1 MGRHSYYKVAISFQ
15 FGVKLASEF
24 DGMRFDRMTR
34 TGWIDM
40 QKIHDIRVLV
50 AGAGALGNE
59 VLKNLV
65 LAGFGNIVV
74 ADPDIVE
81 ESNLS
86 RCVLFRNGD
95 IGKNKAEVAASRA
108 KDLYSG
114 CEVRAEPKR
123 IQQIDL
129 SPFDMFIGCLDNI
142 SARLHLNSF
151 AMYHCIPY
159 VDGATD
165 GFRGKVQVILSDGPC
180 MECGINRT
188 HINELHRTFSCD
200 PGKMQKDVDP
210 VTLSSGITTTSIIA
224 AMCVREV
231 LKLTCGKGELCVRGT
246 TYYDG
251 IKGTLETLT
260 AEINPKCPNHLN

>member
-1 MGRHSYYKVAISFQ
+1 
-15 FGVKLASEF
+15 
-24 DGMRFDRMTR
+24 MRR
-34 TGWIDM
+34 
-40 QKIHDIRVLV
+40 IHDSRILV

-59 VLKNLV
+59 VIKDLA

-74 ADPDIVE
+74 ADPDIIE

-86 RCVLFRNGD
+86 RCVLFRDGD
-95 IGKNKAEVAASRA
+95 IGRNKAEVAASRA
-108 KDLYSG
+108 KDLYPG
-114 CEVRAEPKR
+114 CATCAEPRR

-129 SPFDMFIGCLDNI
+129 SGFDVFIGCLDSI

-151 AMYHCIPY
+151 AMYHHVPY

-165 GFRGKVQVILSDGPC
+165 GFRGKMQVILSDGPC

-200 PGKMQKDVDP
+200 PSKSQREVDP

-224 AMCVREV
+224 
-231 LKLTCGKGELCVRGT
+231 
-246 TYYDG
+246 
-251 IKGTLETLT
+251 
-260 AEINPKCPNHLN
+260 